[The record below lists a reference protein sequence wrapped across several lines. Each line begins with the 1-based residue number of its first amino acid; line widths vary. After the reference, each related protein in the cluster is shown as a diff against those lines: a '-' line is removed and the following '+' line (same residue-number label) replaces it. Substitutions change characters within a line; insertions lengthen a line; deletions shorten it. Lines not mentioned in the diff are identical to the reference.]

1 MNFVEQYIFEK
12 LKDKSFMN
20 KNVFLKVVGD
30 IKIDATKVYRNI
42 VNYQI
47 QKYGRSLNNC
57 NLIDYPNLE
66 TLNQL
71 VKSRKYQKRNYEIR
85 GR

>member
-30 IKIDATKVYRNI
+30 IKIDTTKVYRNI

-57 NLIDYPNLE
+57 NLTDYPNFE
-66 TLNQL
+66 KINQL
-71 VKSRKYQKRNYEIR
+71 ASSRKYQKRNYEIR

>member
-30 IKIDATKVYRNI
+30 IKIDTTKVYRNI

-71 VKSRKYQKRNYEIR
+71 VRSRKYQKRNYEIR